1 MILSIR
7 TKLFIAIFLACLL
20 IASGLAG
27 ILQYRLKRSFL
38 DYLNEQESRSLLQ
51 LETRLIEV
59 YQVRGDWT
67 ELERNSQLWSSILDT
82 AVRSSFFP
90 ANGNDAAED
99 DPSPLPQPSSPS
111 AYHEPEGMPPPPP
124 RSHIAQRMERFIGRM
139 VLLDAKRE
147 VVKGSIRFGVPEDL
161 HQLKFQGKTIGY
173 LGMHRRQRL
182 TEKVDVDFADRL
194 QRTLWMVVLLLAL
207 PMAGLLSFLL
217 ARHLGRPIQAL
228 RKGTHQ
234 LTAGNYASR
243 MQPSGR
249 DELGLLT
256 RDFNQLA
263 ERLQKNESSRKQ
275 WIADIAHEL
284 RTPLAI
290 LRGEIEA
297 LQDGINQPD
306 THTLASLHHEV
317 SHLQRLVSDLYD
329 LSMSDSGAL
338 SYRQESLDLIAVL
351 QETLTV
357 HSTSLDEQQLSVDTT
372 GLSQQPVLIQGDSQR
387 LQQLFKNL
395 LENSLRYTD
404 KPGQLHI
411 STQLKA
417 GWVDILFEDSSPG
430 VPEDSLP
437 RLFERLYRV
446 ESSRNRA
453 TGGAGLGL
461 SICRNIVD
469 AHGGSISAAHSTLG
483 GLEIRVHLPLQS

>member
-1 MILSIR
+1 MIVSIR

-20 IASGLAG
+20 IAGGLAT
-27 ILQYRLKRSFL
+27 ILQYRLNRSFL
-38 DYLNEQESRSLLQ
+38 DYLNEQESRSLIQ

-59 YQVRGDWT
+59 YAARGDWG
-67 ELERNSQLWSSILDT
+67 ELDQNSELWTSILDT

-90 ANGNDAAED
+90 ANGDGAD
-99 DPSPLPQPSSPS
+99 
-111 AYHEPEGMPPPPP
+111 HEPPPPPPPPPEFRGHREFEGMPP
-124 RSHIAQRMERFIGRM
+124 RSHVVQRMERFMGRI
-139 VLLDAKRE
+139 VLLDAKRG
-147 VVKGSIRFGVPEDL
+147 VVKGSIRLGVPDDL
-161 HQLKFQGKTIGY
+161 HELKSQGKTIGY

-194 QRTLWMVVLLLAL
+194 QRTLWLVVLLLAL
-207 PMAGLLSFLL
+207 PMAGVLSFLL
-217 ARHLGRPIQAL
+217 ARHLGAPIQAL
-228 RKGTHQ
+228 RSGTRQ
-234 LTAGNYASR
+234 LTDGNYSLR
-243 MQPSGR
+243 MTPQGR

-256 RDFNQLA
+256 RDFNHLA
-263 ERLQKNESSRKQ
+263 ERLQQNEASRKQ

-306 THTLASLHHEV
+306 ASTFASLHQEV

-338 SYRQESLDLIAVL
+338 SYRKESLDLSVLL
-351 QETLTV
+351 QETLTL
-357 HSTSLDEQQLSVDTT
+357 HSSPLQEQGLHISLQ
-372 GLSQQPVLIQGDSQR
+372 GLSSQPIRIQGDPQR

-404 KPGQLHI
+404 KPGQLQV
-411 STQLKA
+411 STQLHA
-417 GWVDILFEDSSPG
+417 GTVTIAFADSPPG
-430 VPEDSLP
+430 VPDEALP
-437 RLFERLYRV
+437 HLFERLYRV

-461 SICRNIVD
+461 SICYNIVE
-469 AHGGSISAAHSTLG
+469 AHGGKISAAHSSLG
-483 GLEIRVHLPLQS
+483 GLDIRVILPLQR

>member
-7 TKLFIAIFLACLL
+7 TKLFMAIFLACLL
-20 IASGLAG
+20 IAGGLGG
-27 ILQYRLKRSFL
+27 ILQYRLNRSFL
-38 DYLNEQESRSLLQ
+38 DYLNEQENRSLTQ
-51 LETRLIEV
+51 LESRLVDV
-59 YQVRGDWT
+59 YEARGSWE
-67 ELERNSQLWSSILDT
+67 ELEQNPQLWTSILLS

-90 ANGNDAAED
+90 VNGDKFGAE
-99 DPSPLPQPSSPS
+99 
-111 AYHEPEGMPPPPP
+111 PPPPP
-124 RSHIAQRMERFIGRM
+124 LRERDHESGRMPPPRVHIAQRMERFVGRI
-139 VLLDAKRE
+139 VLLDAKHA
-147 VVKGSIRFGVPEDL
+147 VVKGSSRLGVPDNLLE
-161 HQLKFQGKTIGY
+161 LKSAGKTIGY
-173 LGMHRRQRL
+173 LGMHRRQSL
-182 TEKVDVDFADRL
+182 TEKVDVDFAERL
-194 QRTLWMVVLLLAL
+194 QRTVWLVVLLLAL

-217 ARHLGRPIQAL
+217 ARHLGKPIQAL
-228 RKGTHQ
+228 RKGTRQ
-234 LTAGNYASR
+234 LTDGNYSLR
-243 MQPSGR
+243 MTPQGR

-263 ERLQKNESSRKQ
+263 ERLQQNETSRKQ

-297 LQDGINQPD
+297 LQDGINQSD
-306 THTLASLHHEV
+306 TATLASLHQEV

-338 SYRQESLDLIAVL
+338 SYHKETLDIVALLRETLTLHHTVL
-351 QETLTV
+351 QEQGLQVQTHGLA
-357 HSTSLDEQQLSVDTT
+357 QQA
-372 GLSQQPVLIQGDSQR
+372 VLVQGDRQR

-411 STQLKA
+411 SSQLQA
-417 GWVDILFEDSSPG
+417 EWMDILFEDSAPG
-430 VPEDSLP
+430 VPNEALP
-437 RLFERLYRV
+437 QLFERLFRV

-461 SICRNIVD
+461 SICLNIVE
-469 AHGGSISAAHSTLG
+469 AHGGTISAAHAALG
-483 GLEIRVHLPLQS
+483 GLQIRVHLPLHR

>member
-1 MILSIR
+1 MQGRRHRHRRIS
-7 TKLFIAIFLACLL
+7 
-20 IASGLAG
+20 
-27 ILQYRLKRSFL
+27 
-38 DYLNEQESRSLLQ
+38 SRIGRWMGQ
-51 LETRLIEV
+51 
-59 YQVRGDWT
+59 
-67 ELERNSQLWSSILDT
+67 
-82 AVRSSFFP
+82 
-90 ANGNDAAED
+90 
-99 DPSPLPQPSSPS
+99 
-111 AYHEPEGMPPPPP
+111 PP
-124 RSHIAQRMERFIGRM
+124 RPHFVQRMERFIGRI
-139 VLLDAKRE
+139 VLLDAKRNI
-147 VVKGSIRFGVPEDL
+147 VKGSISLGVPDDL
-161 HQLKFQGKTIGY
+161 HELKSQGKTIGY

-194 QRTLWMVVLLLAL
+194 QRTLWLVVLLAL

-217 ARHLGRPIQAL
+217 ARHLGTPIQAL
-228 RKGTHQ
+228 RSGTRQ
-234 LTAGNYASR
+234 LTDGNYALR
-243 MQPSGR
+243 MKPQGR
-249 DELGLLT
+249 DELALLT

-263 ERLQKNESSRKQ
+263 ERLQQNEASRKQ

-306 THTLASLHHEV
+306 ASTLASLHQEV

-338 SYRQESLDLIAVL
+338 SYRKEALDIIALLHETLALHSTPL
-351 QETLTV
+351 QE
-357 HSTSLDEQQLSVDTT
+357 Q
-372 GLSQQPVLIQGDSQR
+372 GLQIDMQGLGTQAVLIQGDPQR

-404 KPGQLHI
+404 KPGQLLI
-411 STQLKA
+411 STQVQA
-417 GWVDILFEDSSPG
+417 GWVDILFEDSPPG
-430 VPEDSLP
+430 VPDEALP
-437 RLFERLYRV
+437 HLFERLYRV

-469 AHGGSISAAHSTLG
+469 AHGGTISAAHSALG
-483 GLEIRVHLPLQS
+483 GLQIRVHLPLQS

>member
-20 IASGLAG
+20 IAGGLAG
-27 ILQYRLKRSFL
+27 ILQYSLKRNFL

-51 LETRLIEV
+51 LEARLVEV
-59 YQVRGDWT
+59 YESRGDWT
-67 ELERNSQLWSSILDT
+67 ELERNSRLWTFILDS

-90 ANGNDAAED
+90 VNGDDAEGA
-99 DPSPLPQPSSPS
+99 DPQLLASPPGSYREPS
-111 AYHEPEGMPPPPP
+111 GRPPPPP
-124 RSHIAQRMERFIGRM
+124 RSHIAQRMERFISRI
-139 VLLDAKRE
+139 VLLDAQRAI
-147 VVKGSIRFGVPEDL
+147 VKGNIRLDVPQDL
-161 HQLKFQGKTIGY
+161 HELKSKGKTIGY

-228 RKGTHQ
+228 RRGTRQ
-234 LTAGNYASR
+234 LTDGNYASR
-243 MQPSGR
+243 MQPAGR

-256 RDFNQLA
+256 CDFNQLA
-263 ERLQKNESSRKQ
+263 ERLQQNEASRKQ

-306 THTLASLHHEV
+306 ASTLASLHQEV

-338 SYRQESLDLIAVL
+338 SYRKESLDLIAVL
-351 QETLTV
+351 QETLAL
-357 HSTSLDEQQLSVDTT
+357 HSTSLDEQQLSVDVK
-372 GLSQQPVLIQGDSQR
+372 GLNQQPVLIQGDSQR

-430 VPEDSLP
+430 VPEDALP

-453 TGGAGLGL
+453 TGGAGIGL
-461 SICRNIVD
+461 SICRNIVE
-469 AHGGSISAAHSTLG
+469 AHGGSISAAHSALG

>member
-7 TKLFIAIFLACLL
+7 TKLFVAIFLACLL
-20 IASGLAG
+20 IASGLAA
-27 ILQYRLKRSFL
+27 ILQYRLNRSFL
-38 DYLNEQESRSLLQ
+38 DYLNEQESRSLTQ
-51 LETRLIEV
+51 LETRLSEV
-59 YQVRGDWT
+59 YAARGDWT
-67 ELERNSQLWSSILDT
+67 ELEQNPELWTSILDT

-90 ANGNDAAED
+90 ANGDGTDE
-99 DPSPLPQPSSPS
+99 
-111 AYHEPEGMPPPPP
+111 EPPPP
-124 RSHIAQRMERFIGRM
+124 RLPPPEFDAGVSPPHPHVMQRMERFIGRI
-139 VLLDAKRE
+139 VLLDAKRAI
-147 VVKGSIRFGVPEDL
+147 VKGSIRLGIPEDL
-161 HQLKFQGKTIGY
+161 HELKAQGKTIGY

-194 QRTLWMVVLLLAL
+194 QRTLWLVVLLLAL
-207 PMAGLLSFLL
+207 PMAGVLSFLL
-217 ARHLGRPIQAL
+217 ARHLGKPIQAL
-228 RKGTHQ
+228 RNGTRQ
-234 LTAGNYASR
+234 LTDGNYSLR
-243 MQPSGR
+243 MTPQGR

-256 RDFNQLA
+256 HDFNHLA
-263 ERLQKNESSRKQ
+263 ERLQQNEASRKQ

-306 THTLASLHHEV
+306 ASTLASLHQEV

-338 SYRQESLDLIAVL
+338 SYRKESLDLIALL
-351 QETLTV
+351 QETLTL
-357 HSTSLDEQQLSVDTT
+357 HSTPLQEQGLHIGLA
-372 GLSQQPVLIQGDSQR
+372 GLSQQPVRIQGDPQR

-404 KPGQLHI
+404 KPGQLQV
-411 STQLKA
+411 STQLQA
-417 GWVDILFEDSSPG
+417 GTVTLVFADSPPG
-430 VPEDSLP
+430 VPEDALP
-437 RLFERLYRV
+437 HLFERLYRV

-461 SICRNIVD
+461 SICYNIVE
-469 AHGGSISAAHSTLG
+469 AHGGKISAAHSALG
-483 GLEIRVHLPLQS
+483 GLEIRVNLPLQS

>member
-20 IASGLAG
+20 IAGGLAG
-27 ILQYRLKRSFL
+27 ILQFRLKRSFL
-38 DYLNEQESRSLLQ
+38 DYLNEQESRSLTQ

-59 YQVRGDWT
+59 YETRGDWS
-67 ELERNSQLWSSILDT
+67 ELEQNPQLWTSILDS

-90 ANGNDAAED
+90 ANGGRPDEE
-99 DPSPLPQPSSPS
+99 PQ
-111 AYHEPEGMPPPPP
+111 PPPPP
-124 RSHIAQRMERFIGRM
+124 PFRQAQELDGLPPPRPHFMQRMERFIGRI
-139 VLLDAKRE
+139 VLLDATRNI
-147 VVKGSIRFGVPEDL
+147 VKGSIRLGMPEDL
-161 HQLKFQGKTIGY
+161 HELKSQGKTIGY

-194 QRTLWMVVLLLAL
+194 QRTLWLVVLLAL

-217 ARHLGRPIQAL
+217 ARHLGKPIQAL
-228 RKGTHQ
+228 RKGTRQ
-234 LTAGNYASR
+234 LTDGNYALR
-243 MQPSGR
+243 MKIQGR
-249 DELGLLT
+249 DELALLT
-256 RDFNQLA
+256 RDFNHLA
-263 ERLQKNESSRKQ
+263 ERLQQNEASRKQ

-306 THTLASLHHEV
+306 ASTFASLHQEV

-338 SYRQESLDLIAVL
+338 SYRKESLDIIALLHETLALHSTPL
-351 QETLTV
+351 QEQGLQI
-357 HSTSLDEQQLSVDTT
+357 DMQ
-372 GLSQQPVLIQGDSQR
+372 GLSAQAVLIQGDPQR

-404 KPGQLHI
+404 KPGQLRI
-411 STQLKA
+411 STRMQV
-417 GWVDILFEDSSPG
+417 GWVDILFEDSPPG
-430 VPEDSLP
+430 VPDEALP
-437 RLFERLYRV
+437 HLFERLYRV

-469 AHGGSISAAHSTLG
+469 AHGGSISAAHSALG

>member
-20 IASGLAG
+20 IAGGLAG
-27 ILQYRLKRSFL
+27 ILQYSLKRNFL
-38 DYLNEQESRSLLQ
+38 DYLNEQESRSLTQ

-59 YQVRGDWT
+59 YATRGDWT
-67 ELERNSQLWSSILDT
+67 ALDENSRLWTSILDT

-90 ANGNDAAED
+90 ANGDPAED
-99 DPSPLPQPSSPS
+99 ENSPRLQPPLTSNDQDLNR
-111 AYHEPEGMPPPPP
+111 MPPP
-124 RSHIAQRMERFIGRM
+124 RAHIAQRMERFIGRI

-147 VVKGSIRFGVPEDL
+147 MVKGSVALGVPKEL
-161 HQLKFQGKTIGY
+161 HELKSRGKTIGY

-194 QRTLWMVVLLLAL
+194 QRTLWLVVLLAL

-217 ARHLGRPIQAL
+217 ARHLGTPIQAL
-228 RKGTHQ
+228 RRGTRQ
-234 LTAGNYASR
+234 LTAGNYALR
-243 MQPSGR
+243 MKLQGR

-263 ERLQKNESSRKQ
+263 ERLQQNETSRKQ

-284 RTPLAI
+284 RTPLSI

-306 THTLASLHHEV
+306 AATLASLHQEV
-317 SHLQRLVSDLYD
+317 SHLQRLVGDLYD

-338 SYRQESLDLIAVL
+338 SYRKESLDLIVVL
-351 QETLTV
+351 QETLAV
-357 HSTSLDEQQLSVDTT
+357 HSTSLQEQGLQVDTH
-372 GLSQQPVLIQGDSQR
+372 GLSQQPVLIQADAQR

-411 STQLKA
+411 STWIQA
-417 GWVDILFEDSSPG
+417 GGVDILFADSSPG
-430 VPEDSLP
+430 VPDDALP
-437 RLFERLYRV
+437 HLFERLFRV

-461 SICRNIVD
+461 SICSNIAE
-469 AHGGSISAAHSTLG
+469 AHGGSIHAAHSAWG
-483 GLEIRVHLPLQS
+483 GLEIRVHLPLAS

>member
-7 TKLFIAIFLACLL
+7 TKLFIAIFFACLL
-20 IASGLAG
+20 IAGGLAT
-27 ILQYRLKRSFL
+27 ILQYRLNRSFL
-38 DYLNEQESRSLLQ
+38 DYLNEQESRSLTQ

-59 YQVRGDWT
+59 YTTRGDWT
-67 ELERNSQLWSSILDT
+67 ALEENPQLWTSILDS

-90 ANGNDAAED
+90 ANGDDATD
-99 DPSPLPQPSSPS
+99 
-111 AYHEPEGMPPPPP
+111 EPPRPPPPP
-124 RSHIAQRMERFIGRM
+124 TLRPPPEFDGISPPHSHVAQRMERFIGRI
-139 VLLDAKRE
+139 VLLDAKRAI
-147 VVKGSIRFGVPEDL
+147 VKGSIRLGVPEDL
-161 HQLKFQGKTIGY
+161 HALKSQSKTIGY

-194 QRTLWMVVLLLAL
+194 QRTLWLVVLLLAL

-217 ARHLGRPIQAL
+217 ARHLGTPIQAL
-228 RKGTHQ
+228 RSGTRQ
-234 LTAGNYASR
+234 LTDGNYALR
-243 MQPSGR
+243 MKPQGR

-256 RDFNQLA
+256 SDFNHLA
-263 ERLQKNESSRKQ
+263 ERLQQNESSRKQ

-306 THTLASLHHEV
+306 VSTLASLHQEV

-338 SYRQESLDLIAVL
+338 SYRKESLDLSALL
-351 QETLTV
+351 QETLAL
-357 HSTSLDEQQLSVDTT
+357 HSSPLQEQGLQISLQ
-372 GLSQQPVLIQGDSQR
+372 GLSQQPVRIQGDPQR

-404 KPGQLHI
+404 KPGQLQI
-411 STQLKA
+411 STQVRA
-417 GWVDILFEDSSPG
+417 GGVDIVFDDSPPG
-430 VPEDSLP
+430 VPDEALP
-437 RLFERLYRV
+437 HLFERLYRV

-461 SICRNIVD
+461 SICHNIVE
-469 AHGGSISAAHSTLG
+469 AHGGKISASHSPLG